1 MRLCYWSES
10 AGPARSRGGAR
21 GDPRYITRPRGCGAE
36 RAAGGR
42 SDSFSSF
49 CSLSS
54 CSSAQRDCPPA
65 QSCAS
70 AEAAPLHS
78 IPSRRALGG
87 RRAPSQSCPPQAG
100 GRAQAAAT
108 RLVARKATLE
118 TRAAAPATA
127 AAMTPWLGL
136 VVLLG
141 SWSLGDWG
149 AEACTCSPSHP
160 QDAFCNSDIGKRS
173 RGPCRSPRGDRSLA
187 RCSRDSGAAM
197 GGLANPQSFPLPGL
211 GGRSWW

>member
-1 MRLCYWSES
+1 MLFRS
-10 AGPARSRGGAR
+10 APRAREGVPGGTRAISLGRGAAAQSGQRTGAR
-21 GDPRYITRPRGCGAE
+21 TASPPSAP
-36 RAAGGR
+36 
-42 SDSFSSF
+42 S
-49 CSLSS
+49 SS
-54 CSSAQRDCPPA
+54 CSSARRDCPPA

-70 AEAAPLHS
+70 AEAAPSHP
-78 IPSRRALGG
+78 IPSRRALGE

-108 RLVARKATLE
+108 RPVARKATLE

-173 RGPCRSPRGDRSLA
+173 RCPCGAPAVTVRGRAAAGTLALLRVASPTSAPFHCL
-187 RCSRDSGAAM
+187 
-197 GGLANPQSFPLPGL
+197 GL
-211 GGRSWW
+211 GGGHRGRY